1 MLWCSEL
8 IKHSLISYIK
18 IFNKAGRHILPEP
31 CSHLIKILSV
41 FHAKILHGI
50 QDIKIYCVLWILQT
64 CSIQDQDFIPWQRGS
79 TLNSRSQPPK
89 SVLSF
94 PNMDFYPLTSVPKPF
109 KSFFSFR
116 NRGFLSP
123 PDLHFQPHILHL
135 FLSVQYTFVCSN
147 IWASTVV
154 TNAAVA
160 QMSCSTKPMKQPRQT
175 SLSLTSVAKMSVT
188 QSLPFLLN
196 SRYLTT

>member
-116 NRGFLSP
+116 NRGFHP
-123 PDLHFQPHILHL
+123 
-135 FLSVQYTFVCSN
+135 
-147 IWASTVV
+147 
-154 TNAAVA
+154 
-160 QMSCSTKPMKQPRQT
+160 
-175 SLSLTSVAKMSVT
+175 LTSTSNLTFFIFFCLSSIRLFVPT
-188 QSLPFLLN
+188 FELQLLWLMPQWHKCPVRLN
-196 SRYLTT
+196 RWNNQHKRRFH